1 MYIWM
6 VREIINEIIVFLKLN
21 YTIKT
26 NKSNATGEENSK
38 YKNASENNN
47 VSFSELFEVAN

>member
-26 NKSNATGEENSK
+26 SKSNATGEENSK